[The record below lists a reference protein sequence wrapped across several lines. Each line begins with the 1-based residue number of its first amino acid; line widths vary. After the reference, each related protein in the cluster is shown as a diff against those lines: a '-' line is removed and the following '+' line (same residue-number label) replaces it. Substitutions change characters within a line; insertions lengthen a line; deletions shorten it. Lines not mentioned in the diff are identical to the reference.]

1 MKTQSIN
8 QSSFMRQ
15 NDKGQRNAVFGSFLD
30 TVTPDGNGLVGPCI
44 SSSSKNA
51 KMSHP
56 GKVSGIEVTG

>member
-15 NDKGQRNAVFGSFLD
+15 NDKGQRNAVFGSILD
-30 TVTPDGNGLVGPCI
+30 TVTPDGNVLVGPCI
-44 SSSSKNA
+44 SSSKNA